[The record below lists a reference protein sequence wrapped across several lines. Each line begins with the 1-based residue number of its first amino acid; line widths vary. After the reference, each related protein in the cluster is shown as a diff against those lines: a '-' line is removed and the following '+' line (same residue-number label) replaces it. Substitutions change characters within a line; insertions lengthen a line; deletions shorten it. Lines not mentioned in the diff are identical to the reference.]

1 VSNKRRAR
9 NSGSFHDPKEKRR
22 APDDCK
28 SVCRHYYPLPEVRCA
43 MVARLSILVEVAC
56 IAFAAA
62 GICQAQDG
70 PAPIAIPPGPYAS
83 WSEDSRRLVETRL
96 RASCFAATNGKT
108 PSNSMEARRDGD
120 QAFFASCVLK
130 QMPEDWRQHEGFEN
144 VVIDAIARAKRADPT
159 IPDSVFAEITSPSAG
174 PRDARTESA
183 ARPMPSGPYASW
195 SEAEKQSVLKTVTMN
210 CGALGAMI
218 FAAPATSQE
227 IAAARKEGMSAFMLS
242 CTANKMPGDWP
253 DRERLKAIA
262 ATHAAAAKR
271 GDPSLPDDVL
281 QGKIGPDK

>member
-1 VSNKRRAR
+1 
-9 NSGSFHDPKEKRR
+9 
-22 APDDCK
+22 
-28 SVCRHYYPLPEVRCA
+28 
-43 MVARLSILVEVAC
+43 MVMAARLSILVEVAC
-56 IAFAAA
+56 IAFATA

-70 PAPIAIPPGPYAS
+70 AAPFVIPSGPYAS
-83 WSEDSRRLVETRL
+83 WSEDSRRSVEARL
-96 RASCFAATNGKT
+96 RASCYAATAGKT

-144 VVIDAIARAKRADPT
+144 VIIDAIARAKRADPT
-159 IPDSVFAEITSPSAG
+159 IPDSVFAEIAPSSAVPPAARPG
-174 PRDARTESA
+174 PA

-195 SEAEKQSVLKTVTMN
+195 SDAERQSVLKAITMN

-218 FAAPATSQE
+218 FAAPASSPE

-242 CTANKMPGDWP
+242 CAVNKMPEDWP
-253 DRERLKAIA
+253 DREGLKAIA

-271 GDPSLPDDVL
+271 GDPSLSDDLL
-281 QGKIGPDK
+281 QGKVGLDK